1 MYLDYLPYESL
12 RPHQD
17 RMLDA
22 VYDVVSRGNQGILMI
37 DAPTGTGKTSCISA
51 ALAAA
56 PGKIVV
62 AVRTVSQID
71 IYIDEINR
79 IWSKT
84 RHKPEIAYMVGKQRI
99 CPLEGEFRAESV

>member
-1 MYLDYLPYESL
+1 
-12 RPHQD
+12 
-17 RMLDA
+17 MLDA
-22 VYDVVSRGNQGILMI
+22 VYDAVSKGDHRVLMI

-71 IYIDEINR
+71 IYMN
-79 IWSKT
+79 
-84 RHKPEIAYMVGKQRI
+84 EIADVVNIVTARDSLYG
-99 CPLEGEFRAESV
+99 GEAEDLPH